1 VRRENLFST
10 YGLQALLLLACCF
23 YGGTVTLRDC
33 YKLLNVPN
41 GASEDVVKQAYRK
54 RAFELHPDLH
64 PDDPDAS
71 RKFQKLNEAY
81 VIITSSAKDEAF
93 GGRRTTSQRRE
104 SSGRPR
110 SAASG
115 YRSQRASRDESVR
128 DRARAAYRKAKT
140 NFDAQ
145 KNKTAASGDTYNK
158 PRQEFDDSFWNKE
171 QRGYSKESVLNEIL
185 NDPFAKR
192 VFEDIYSEIRRD
204 GSRPA
209 PAPKKRK
216 LSMQWGDRDISVDMT
231 GGVKGWLQRQL
242 DDNQVMHLPM
252 QNLRPGAKVRL
263 TLSQGLSGGTR
274 NLEITLP
281 ADFRVGYPIRLRKLG
296 RKIGGWVGDLY
307 LTIHGRM

>member
-1 VRRENLFST
+1 M
-10 YGLQALLLLACCF
+10 
-23 YGGTVTLRDC
+23 TLREC

-41 GASEDVVKQAYRK
+41 GASEDAVKQAYRK

-71 RKFQKLNEAY
+71 KKFQKLNEAY
-81 VIITSSAKDEAF
+81 VIITSSAKD
-93 GGRRTTSQRRE
+93 GGPKRSSQ
-104 SSGRPR
+104 STGKAR

-115 YRSQRASRDESVR
+115 YRSERASRDGNVR

-145 KNKTAASGDTYNK
+145 RNKASQSGDTYNK
-158 PRQEFDDSFWNKE
+158 ERPEFDDSFWSKE
-171 QRGYSKESVLNEIL
+171 QRSYSKESVLNEIL

-192 VFEDIYSEIRRD
+192 VFEDIYREIRRD
-204 GSRPA
+204 GGTSIKL
-209 PAPKKRK
+209 PKKRK
-216 LSMQWGDRDISVDMT
+216 FSMQWGERDFSVDMT
-231 GGVKGWLQRQL
+231 GGMKGWLQRQL

-252 QNLRPGAKVRL
+252 HNLRPGAKVRL
-263 TLSQGLSGGTR
+263 TLSQGLAGGTR
-274 NLEITLP
+274 QLEITLP
-281 ADFRVGYPIRLRKLG
+281 QDFRVGHPIRLRKLG

>member
-1 VRRENLFST
+1 M
-10 YGLQALLLLACCF
+10 
-23 YGGTVTLRDC
+23 TLREC

-41 GASEDVVKQAYRK
+41 GAPEDVVKQAYRK

-64 PDDPDAS
+64 PDDPNAS
-71 RKFQKLNEAY
+71 RNFQRLNEAY
-81 VIITSSAKDEAF
+81 VIITSTAKNEAF
-93 GGRRTTSQRRE
+93 SGRGTSSRRNE
-104 SSGRPR
+104 SSGKQR
-110 SAASG
+110 SAAYG
-115 YRSQRASRDESVR
+115 YRSQRDSRDSTVR

-140 NFDAQ
+140 NFDAN
-145 KNKTAASGDTYNK
+145 KNKATRGGDTYNK
-158 PRQEFDDSFWNKE
+158 PQQEFDDSFWNAE
-171 QRGYSKESVLNEIL
+171 QRSYSKESVLNEIL

-204 GSRPA
+204 GGKTVPA
-209 PAPKKRK
+209 APKKRK
-216 LSMQWGDRDISVDMT
+216 FSMQWGERDISVDMT

-242 DDNQVMHLPM
+242 DDTQVMHLPM

-274 NLEITLP
+274 QLEITLP
-281 ADFRVGYPIRLRKLG
+281 DSFRVGQPIRLRNLG